1 MDARITTFLTICQT
15 MNFTKAAR
23 KLALS
28 QPAVTQQIHSLEAEF
43 GVSLFDRTSRAITLT
58 VAGRLL
64 RDVSVTQ
71 ADDEALLRSQMR
83 RTEEQPPLTLG
94 ATRTIADFAVAKPL
108 AGFLGRHPESR
119 IRLKVDNTRSLLSAI
134 RDGVVQCAL
143 VEGSYDPTL
152 FDAMP
157 WRSEEYLAVC
167 AASHQFPAE
176 PRMLGDLLGERLIIR
191 EPGSGT
197 RQIMEDVL
205 RLENHSLSQF
215 PHVTE
220 VGSMMTVLEC
230 VEQDAGVSFM
240 YRLAAEQGIAS
251 GALRVLPL
259 RGFPLYHD
267 FTMVWNRGSRF
278 ADRYRSLCRELNG

>member
-28 QPAVTQQIHSLEAEF
+28 HRPSPQQIHSLEAEF

-108 AGFLGRHPESR
+108 AVFLAGIRRAES
-119 IRLKVDNTRSLLSAI
+119 
-134 RDGVVQCAL
+134 G
-143 VEGSYDPTL
+143 
-152 FDAMP
+152 
-157 WRSEEYLAVC
+157 
-167 AASHQFPAE
+167 
-176 PRMLGDLLGERLIIR
+176 
-191 EPGSGT
+191 
-197 RQIMEDVL
+197 
-205 RLENHSLSQF
+205 
-215 PHVTE
+215 
-220 VGSMMTVLEC
+220 
-230 VEQDAGVSFM
+230 
-240 YRLAAEQGIAS
+240 
-251 GALRVLPL
+251 
-259 RGFPLYHD
+259 
-267 FTMVWNRGSRF
+267 
-278 ADRYRSLCRELNG
+278 